1 MKGIILAGGSG
12 TRLYPITKGI
22 VKQLLPIYN
31 KPMIYYPLSVLMLA
45 NIKEILIISTPKDID
60 RFKDI
65 FGDGSGLGLDIQY
78 AIQNHPN
85 GLAEAFIIG
94 EKFIGNDNVCLV
106 LGDNLIYGEG
116 LIKLLENSK
125 QKVENDKK
133 GVVFGYYVDDASAY
147 GVVEFDKNKKAI
159 SIEEKPKSPKSNYAV
174 IGLYFYPNDVVQIA
188 KNVKPSD
195 RGELEITTINQEYLR
210 QEKLYVEVLGRGYA
224 WLDTGTHESLL
235 EASNFIEVIEKR
247 QGLKIAC
254 IEEIAYKKGY
264 ISKEQLIAL
273 GNELSKNSYGKYL
286 LKVAN
291 T

>member
-60 RFKDI
+60 RFEGI

-78 AIQNHPN
+78 AVQDYPN

-94 EKFIGNDNVCLV
+94 EKFIGEDDVCLV

-159 SIEEKPKSPKSNYAV
+159 SIEEKPKIPKSNYAV
-174 IGLYFYPNDVVQIA
+174 IGLYFYPSDVVQIA

-224 WLDTGTHESLL
+224 LSLIHISEPTRL
-235 EASNFIEVIEKR
+235 GMILVR
-247 QGLKIAC
+247 M
-254 IEEIAYKKGY
+254 KGY
-264 ISKEQLIAL
+264 WKL
-273 GNELSKNSYGKYL
+273 
-286 LKVAN
+286 AN
-291 T
+291 L